1 MTIATSANVLR
12 CVGMSQTSPS
22 KILAKN
28 LPLWMMVSLSS
39 GFAGV
44 GAVHAQAVSN
54 VTSNATVADA
64 QTETTLIRS
73 VANGDPLAVN
83 QSVADNRTAQVI
95 TSVQQMTD
103 VKPTDW
109 AYGALQNLT
118 DKYQCISGY
127 PDNTFRGRNTLTRFE
142 FAAAL
147 NQCLEKFSAQM
158 MAGGSDRISKA
169 DLATIQKLQ
178 DDFAAELKTLS
189 ARVDRIE
196 GKVNTIEAQQF
207 STTTKLSGSVYFNI
221 TGASSADVRQET
233 GVRATT
239 GVGAIAPKPNTTMS
253 GLAWLT
259 LNTSFTG
266 KDQLVTQLGVGNGDS
281 PYNSYVS
288 SGFFN
293 TTGVPFTDQTAGA
306 GANQFILRELSYT
319 FPVMEKGTLVVGPRV
334 NFYKYFDAIRFIN
347 PANSTFNSINS
358 TLLTNAK
365 RGAGAVFMTP
375 MGSFDFKL
383 GYLAESNEFGPGPGG
398 AGAGSATQGLFG
410 GNSALS
416 TEIGYKPNDAFA
428 FRLLYSRTNAQANA
442 AGQVGGAGFTPSL
455 PGLADDGAGG
465 ALTNGQSDIFT
476 ANFDWLMSKG
486 FGLFG
491 RYGIGSTNLNK
502 STGSVGSVTMQTFQ
516 VGMAF
521 PDLFKE
527 GAMGLLSFG
536 MPFNYTGGK
545 QYMVSGVGNGGTQY
559 DLEAAYSVPVSKN
572 ISLIPS
578 AYLIFSPNNFSNN
591 PTVFVGSMRMQ
602 FSF

>member
-1 MTIATSANVLR
+1 
-12 CVGMSQTSPS
+12 
-22 KILAKN
+22 
-28 LPLWMMVSLSS
+28 
-39 GFAGV
+39 
-44 GAVHAQAVSN
+44 
-54 VTSNATVADA
+54 
-64 QTETTLIRS
+64 
-73 VANGDPLAVN
+73 
-83 QSVADNRTAQVI
+83 
-95 TSVQQMTD
+95 
-103 VKPTDW
+103 
-109 AYGALQNLT
+109 
-118 DKYQCISGY
+118 
-127 PDNTFRGRNTLTRFE
+127 
-142 FAAAL
+142 
-147 NQCLEKFSAQM
+147 
-158 MAGGSDRISKA
+158 
-169 DLATIQKLQ
+169 
-178 DDFAAELKTLS
+178 
-189 ARVDRIE
+189 
-196 GKVNTIEAQQF
+196 
-207 STTTKLSGSVYFNI
+207 
-221 TGASSADVRQET
+221 
-233 GVRATT
+233 
-239 GVGAIAPKPNTTMS
+239 MS

-428 FRLLYSRTNAQANA
+428 FRLLYSRTNSQANA

-455 PGLADDGAGG
+455 PGLADGG
-465 ALTNGQSDIFT
+465 PGVALTNGQSDVFV

-491 RYGIGSTNLNK
+491 RYGIGTTNLNR

-536 MPFNYTGGK
+536 MPFNYTSGK
-545 QYMVSGVGNGGTQY
+545 QYMVSGAGNGGTQY

-578 AYLIFSPNNFSNN
+578 AYLIFAPNNFSNN

>member
-1 MTIATSANVLR
+1 
-12 CVGMSQTSPS
+12 MSKTSPS
-22 KILAKN
+22 KILTKN
-28 LPLWMMVSLSS
+28 LPLWMIVSLSS
-39 GFAGV
+39 GLAGAN
-44 GAVHAQAVSN
+44 AVQAQAVN
-54 VTSNATVADA
+54 NNIVADA
-64 QTETTLIRS
+64 KAETSLIRS

-83 QSVADNRTAQVI
+83 EAAADNRTAQVI

-118 DKYQCISGY
+118 DKYQCINGY

-178 DDFAAELKTLS
+178 DDFSAELKTLS
-189 ARVDRIE
+189 RRVDSLE

-207 STTTKLSGSVYFNI
+207 STTTKLSGSVYFNV
-221 TGASSADVRQET
+221 TGVSSADVRQET

-266 KDQLVTQLGVGNGDS
+266 KDQLVTQLGVGNADS
-281 PYNSYVS
+281 PFNSYVS
-288 SGFFN
+288 SGFYN

-306 GANQFILRELSYT
+306 NANQFILRELSYT

-398 AGAGSATQGLFG
+398 GGASAANQGLFG

-428 FRLLYSRTNAQANA
+428 FRFLYSRTNAQANA

-465 ALTNGQSDIFT
+465 ALTNGQSDVFV

-545 QYMVSGVGNGGTQY
+545 KYMVSGAGNGGTQY

-578 AYLIFSPNNFSNN
+578 AYLIFAPNNFSNN
-591 PTVFVGSMRMQ
+591 PTIFVGSMRMQ

>member
-1 MTIATSANVLR
+1 MR
-12 CVGMSQTSPS
+12 KTSPS

-28 LPLWMMVSLSS
+28 LPLWMMAGLSS
-39 GFAGV
+39 GLVGV
-44 GAVHAQAVSN
+44 SAVQAQASSTIANATTGNTVSN
-54 VTSNATVADA
+54 SVADA
-64 QTETTLIRS
+64 KAETSLIRS
-73 VANGDPLAVN
+73 VANGDPLVVN
-83 QSVADNRTAQVI
+83 EAAADNRTAQVI

-158 MAGGSDRISKA
+158 MAGGSDRISRA

-189 ARVDRIE
+189 GRVDRLE

-207 STTTKLSGSVYFNI
+207 STTTKLSGAVYFNV
-221 TGASSADVRQET
+221 TGASSADVRREAGT
-233 GVRATT
+233 RATT
-239 GVGAIAPKPNTTMS
+239 GVGAIATKPNTTMS

-266 KDQLVTQLGVGNGDS
+266 KDQLVTQLAVGNADS
-281 PYNSYVS
+281 PFNSYVS
-288 SGFFN
+288 SGFGN

-306 GANQFILRELSYT
+306 NVNQFVLRELSYT
-319 FPVMEKGTLVVGPRV
+319 FPVLEKATLVVGPRV

-365 RGAGAVFMTP
+365 RGAGAIFMTP

-383 GYLAESNEFGPGPGG
+383 GYLAESNEFGPGPSG

-416 TEIGYKPNDAFA
+416 TEIGYKPNDSFA
-428 FRLLYSRTNAQANA
+428 FRLLYSRTNAQADPTT
-442 AGQVGGAGFTPSL
+442 GLLGGAGFTPSL
-455 PGLADDGAGG
+455 PGLADDGVGG
-465 ALTNGQSDIFT
+465 RLTNGQSAIFS

-491 RYGIGSTNLNK
+491 RYGIGSTNLNR
-502 STGSVGSVTMQTFQ
+502 SSGRVGTVTMQTFQ

-527 GAMGLLSFG
+527 GALGLLSFG

-559 DLEAAYSVPVSKN
+559 DLEAAYSLPVSKN

-578 AYLIFSPNNFSNN
+578 AYLIFAPNNFSNN